1 MIEQYRGKTGTD
13 PGDMTMQENELI
25 TDVFNEKSL
34 KNAIYSAILMS
45 LIDREL
51 HEKEW
56 EVIQA
61 FADEHWLEEDEDFDQ
76 YQEVIKKE
84 IINEVEIIIADPLLL
99 KQKIEAIVED
109 LIPDLTLPQKNL
121 VLNLVGDV
129 MVADGI
135 MTLEESKLFAVFM
148 DKMGLQIY

>member
-1 MIEQYRGKTGTD
+1 
-13 PGDMTMQENELI
+13 
-25 TDVFNEKSL
+25 
-34 KNAIYSAILMS
+34 
-45 LIDREL
+45 
-51 HEKEW
+51 
-56 EVIQA
+56 
-61 FADEHWLEEDEDFDQ
+61 
-76 YQEVIKKE
+76 
-84 IINEVEIIIADPLLL
+84 
-99 KQKIEAIVED
+99 VED

>member
-1 MIEQYRGKTGTD
+1 
-13 PGDMTMQENELI
+13 MQENDAI
-25 TDVFNEKSL
+25 TEVFNERSL
-34 KNAIYSAILMS
+34 KNAIYSAVLMS
-45 LIDREL
+45 LIDGEL

-56 EVIQA
+56 VVIQA
-61 FADEHWLEEDEDFDQ
+61 FVDQHWREEYEDFDQ
-76 YQEVIKKE
+76 YQRAIKEK
-84 IINEVEIIIADPLLL
+84 IVREVESIISDPQLL
-99 KQKIEAIVED
+99 KKKIETIVEE
-109 LIPDLTLPQKNL
+109 LIPDLTLPQKNM

>member
-1 MIEQYRGKTGTD
+1 
-13 PGDMTMQENELI
+13 MTMQEEDLI
-25 TDVFNEKSL
+25 TEVFNEKAL

-61 FADEHWLEEDEDFDQ
+61 FADEHWLDEYDDFEE

-84 IINEVEIIIADPLLL
+84 IIKEVEIIISDPKLLN
-99 KQKIEAIVED
+99 QKIEAIVEE